1 MVGQVEERSPIMGQH
16 VQRQWQGKA
25 CMAREEGYELGC
37 KSVLCC
43 DDPHSHT
50 GEGRS
55 YLVGWSVDYRAP

>member
-1 MVGQVEERSPIMGQH
+1 MGQH